1 MLRGKSLDRQSH
13 EGIDMSTA
21 HFISASILIGIGA
34 TLVMDLWL
42 FGLKRLGVPTL
53 NFAMVGR
60 WAGHLCRGTLHHEA
74 IAKARPVAGE
84 VAWGWAVH
92 YGVGI
97 VFAGCLL
104 MLAGEGWLTAQ
115 ALWPA
120 LAVGLGSVVAPL
132 CILQPAMGAGL
143 ASSKTPAPLR
153 NCLRSLVTHG
163 VFGLG
168 LYAAGVVFSV
178 LVP

>member
-1 MLRGKSLDRQSH
+1 MLLGKSLDSQSH
-13 EGIDMSTA
+13 EGIDMSTT
-21 HFISASILIGIGA
+21 HFISASILIGVGA

-42 FGLKRLGVPTL
+42 FMLKRLGVPTL

-60 WAGHLCRGTLHHEA
+60 WAGHLCRGTVHHQA
-74 IAKARPVAGE
+74 IAKAPPVAGE
-84 VAWGWAVH
+84 AAWGWAIH
-92 YGVGI
+92 YVVGI

-104 MLAGEGWLTAQ
+104 MWAGEGWLTAP

-143 ASSKTPAPLR
+143 ASSKTPTPLR

-168 LYAAGVVFSV
+168 LYVSALLFS
-178 LVP
+178 LM